1 MRSTGVLRLL
11 RPAVVAALLV
21 GVCALAIGGAA
32 FGKSSGNAVR
42 YTDPTGDNQSSSST
56 NYASDIRTIDV
67 NSQNNGVVHISVTL
81 ADIDARLVS
90 GDELD
95 IFIDYDRN
103 RSTGS
108 SGFDIELAATGGTS
122 AQGTTF
128 ALCRLGAQVSCE
140 SGPSG
145 WAHDQA
151 AGTGLHVV
159 DFFLTMGVPA
169 FDFEVVETYST
180 SSTSLTDTAPNSGL
194 YTFELKA
201 DPDGD
206 GLHGSADLCPSVP
219 ARGVLDRNHNGCLGP
234 FSSIRP
240 QVHFKGVAF
249 PSYLNLTALR
259 VTALPAGATVVFSS
273 PHGGDRVTAGSSGT
287 VKSRHVKGAF
297 SYGSRITIRVTK
309 RGFIGAYLQTVVSK
323 SGLKVVKRRCYPAT
337 GGAAVKCTSALN
349 GK

>member
-1 MRSTGVLRLL
+1 VL
-11 RPAVVAALLV
+11 AAFVA
-21 GVCALAIGGAA
+21 GVCSFVIGGAA
-32 FGKSSGNAVR
+32 LARSSGNSVR
-42 YTDPTGDNQSSSST
+42 FTDPTGDNQSSSSS

-67 NSQNNGVVHISVTL
+67 TSQNNGVVHISVTL
-81 ADIDARLVS
+81 ADADARLVS

-95 IFIDYDRN
+95 VFIDYDRN

-108 SGFDIELAATGGTS
+108 SGFDLDLVATGGSTAS
-122 AQGTTF
+122 ATTF
-128 ALCRLGAQVSCE
+128 ALCRLGSQVSCE

-145 WAHDQA
+145 WAHDQP

-159 DFFLTMGVPA
+159 DFYLTMGVPA
-169 FDFEVVETYST
+169 FDFNVVETYST
-180 SSTSLTDTAPNSGL
+180 STSSLTDTAPNSGL

-206 GLHGSADLCPSVP
+206 GIHGSADLCPSVP
-219 ARGVLDRNHNGCLGP
+219 ARGVLDRNNNGCPGP

-249 PSYLNLTALR
+249 PSSLNLTSLR

-273 PHGGDRVTAGSSGT
+273 PHGGDRVTASSSGT
-287 VKSRHVKGAF
+287 VKSRRVKGTF
-297 SYGSRITIRVTK
+297 RYGSRITIRVTK
-309 RGFIGAYLQTVVSK
+309 RGFIGAYLQTSVAK
-323 SGLKVVKRRCYPAT
+323 SGLKVVKRLCYAAT
-337 GGAAVKCTSALN
+337 GGPAVKCTVALT